1 MESISVFLHIGKSV
15 DFQWKMLMSAETK
28 GCVT

>member
-1 MESISVFLHIGKSV
+1 MESISAFLDIREVAVSGE
-15 DFQWKMLMSAETK
+15 KMLMSAELK

>member
-1 MESISVFLHIGKSV
+1 MQSIPVLFDMTKIAVFGEKNT
-15 DFQWKMLMSAETK
+15 DSAELK